1 MTVGET
7 LEQRL
12 TEGLA
17 PVHLEVVNES
27 GQHNVPPGSET
38 HFKVV
43 VVADAFDGKPQVQ
56 RHRMVYRL
64 LDEALRAGV
73 HALALH
79 TYSPADWAASGT
91 ALDSPACRG
100 GQAAERARSS

>member
-1 MTVGET
+1 MGVAEA
-7 LEQRL
+7 LERRL
-12 TEGLA
+12 SEGLA
-17 PVHLEVVNES
+17 PVHLEIVNES

-43 VVADAFDGKPQVQ
+43 VVSDAFDGKRQVQ

-64 LDEALRAGV
+64 LDEELRSGV

-79 TYSPADWAASGT
+79 TYSTGDWAASGT
-91 ALDSPACRG
+91 APDSPACRG
-100 GQAAERARSS
+100 GQAAERARDA

>member
-1 MTVGET
+1 MSVGET
-7 LEQRL
+7 LERRL
-12 TEGLA
+12 SEGLA

-43 VVADAFDGKPQVQ
+43 VVAQAFDGKPQVQ

-79 TYSPADWAASGT
+79 TFSPADWAASGS
-91 ALDSPACRG
+91 APDSPACRG
-100 GQAAERARSS
+100 GRGGRAARDA